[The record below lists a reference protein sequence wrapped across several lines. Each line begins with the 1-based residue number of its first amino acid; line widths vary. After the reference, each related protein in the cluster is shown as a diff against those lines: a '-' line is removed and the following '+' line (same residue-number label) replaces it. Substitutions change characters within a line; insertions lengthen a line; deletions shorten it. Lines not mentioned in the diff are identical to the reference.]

1 MKKEN
6 DYEEETK
13 WIQEARQGDKEAMMR
28 LLKKYEPLLRKLV
41 AGETR
46 LDWEDLL
53 QDLTLAFLKGVKA
66 YDSAKGVYFAYYIRR
81 LLYWKKG
88 DIIKTAA
95 KRFRS
100 EVHSLEGLEDIPD
113 ERVPLRMDP
122 MEAVRKIA
130 DSLPFTPEDRKLL
143 AAILRG
149 DSWQTIT
156 SRTGMSR
163 AAYYRAR
170 ARLFASLR
178 KEKDRFRDMVGIEGR
193 R

>member
-81 LLYWKKG
+81 LLY
-88 DIIKTAA
+88 
-95 KRFRS
+95 
-100 EVHSLEGLEDIPD
+100 
-113 ERVPLRMDP
+113 
-122 MEAVRKIA
+122 
-130 DSLPFTPEDRKLL
+130 
-143 AAILRG
+143 
-149 DSWQTIT
+149 
-156 SRTGMSR
+156 
-163 AAYYRAR
+163 
-170 ARLFASLR
+170 
-178 KEKDRFRDMVGIEGR
+178 
-193 R
+193 

>member
-113 ERVPLRMDP
+113 ERVPHENGSHGSGAENR
-122 MEAVRKIA
+122 RKP
-130 DSLPFTPEDRKLL
+130 SLL
-143 AAILRG
+143 AGGQETPRRHPPGRQLADHHRPHRYEPRCLLPRQSPPLRLSSERKRPVPGYGG
-149 DSWQTIT
+149 D
-156 SRTGMSR
+156 
-163 AAYYRAR
+163 
-170 ARLFASLR
+170 
-178 KEKDRFRDMVGIEGR
+178 R